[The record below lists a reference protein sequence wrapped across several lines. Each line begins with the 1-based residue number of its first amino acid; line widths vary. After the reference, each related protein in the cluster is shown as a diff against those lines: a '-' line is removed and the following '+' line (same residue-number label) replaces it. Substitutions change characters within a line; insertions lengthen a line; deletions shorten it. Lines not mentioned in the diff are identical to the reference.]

1 MSLWDLHYGILITP
15 SFYWDDTFR
24 TNTYVKWGPELS
36 EHYHSI
42 SENIKWVEMNKCTC
56 TYQEYKKW
64 YTLKYQKQM
73 W

>member
-42 SENIKWVEMNKCTC
+42 SENIKWVEMNKCT
-56 TYQEYKKW
+56 
-64 YTLKYQKQM
+64 L
-73 W
+73 